1 MHEEQDPFKCTIN
14 NCNRVFSSMKSLK
27 KHQVTWHNSNGKE
40 SQVEHMLREKILK
53 LQQKQKDRLDRMEKH
68 LKEVLESNKQLKK
81 ENLDYRR
88 EHMIPSRLFSK
99 EKKLLAST

>member
-1 MHEEQDPFKCTIN
+1 M
-14 NCNRVFSSMKSLK
+14 
-27 KHQVTWHNSNGKE
+27 
-40 SQVEHMLREKILK
+40 EHMLREKILK